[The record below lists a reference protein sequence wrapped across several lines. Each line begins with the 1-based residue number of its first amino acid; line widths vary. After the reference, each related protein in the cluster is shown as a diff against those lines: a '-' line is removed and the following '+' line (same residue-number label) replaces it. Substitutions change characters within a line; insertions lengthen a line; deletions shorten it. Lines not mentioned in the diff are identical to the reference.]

1 MRVGAVKM
9 RAAETMVVVKRNDDD
24 RLLFGIFGKL
34 MFGEVI
40 LSDVKGQNDGDND
53 ILCSS
58 CSGGNGGFHLP
69 QRYFMVAS
77 VDGLKQADCYGLV
90 KRQKLRWHRKVL
102 ER

>member
-9 RAAETMVVVKRNDDD
+9 RAAETMVVVIRNDDD

-58 CSGGNGGFHLP
+58 CSGGNGGYHLP
-69 QRYFMVAS
+69 QQYFLVAS
-77 VDGLKQADCYGLV
+77 VEG
-90 KRQKLRWHRKVL
+90 
-102 ER
+102 

>member
-9 RAAETMVVVKRNDDD
+9 RAAETMVVVIRNDDD

-58 CSGGNGGFHLP
+58 CSGGNGGFH
-69 QRYFMVAS
+69 
-77 VDGLKQADCYGLV
+77 
-90 KRQKLRWHRKVL
+90 
-102 ER
+102 

>member
-9 RAAETMVVVKRNDDD
+9 RAAEMMVVTNDDD
-24 RLLFGIFGKL
+24 RLLFGIFGKTDVW
-34 MFGEVI
+34 EEI
-40 LSDVKGQNDGDND
+40 LNDVKAQNDGDND

-90 KRQKLRWHRKVL
+90 KTAKLRWHRKVL